1 MEHIRGLCL
10 KLSFS
15 LVMILTA
22 LHSKAQYMSDDGIL
36 IDTGYHIQGKIVEQ
50 SFLLYSPIKQLYAP
64 GKISSPY
71 AIKFMNTTLLRSITN
86 NLESY
91 IKDEKN
97 GKLQDCSG
105 SNCIN
110 KFQDINGL
118 TESQLAT
125 ELINASYCFGTDPYI
140 IASKVRQESKFDT
153 RSISPTGAIG
163 LTQMTEIGLEEI
175 LDQLGHRGAKFAEPE
190 IKTFIEQAA
199 NCYLGST
206 SIDVFKTFPKIETY
220 TTKKSRLDY
229 TPESITNFKKW
240 FSYSKFSSES
250 EKKLMV
256 KKQIILGQILL
267 KVYLTYSYSLS
278 KNKNMT
284 NIYNNALKMFN
295 GDRIK
300 VRYAKEVMRKSIP
313 RNFM

>member
-1 MEHIRGLCL
+1 MKIIRGIVL
-10 KLSFS
+10 KLSLSFIVILAS
-15 LVMILTA
+15 LTA
-22 LHSKAQYMSDDGIL
+22 KAEQMFDEGIL
-36 IDTGYHIQGKIVEQ
+36 MDAGYHIKGSVAEQ
-50 SFLLYSPIKQLYAP
+50 SFLLYSPIKQLYSP
-64 GKISSPY
+64 GKIGSPY
-71 AIKFMNTTLLRSITN
+71 TIKFMNLALLHSITS
-86 NLESY
+86 NLENY

-97 GKLQDCSG
+97 GKLQACSNN
-105 SNCIN
+105 NCVN
-110 KFQDINGL
+110 KFQEINGL

-140 IASKVRQESKFDT
+140 IASKIRQESKFDT

-190 IKTFIEQAA
+190 IKDLIEKASE
-199 NCYLGST
+199 CYLGGASYE
-206 SIDVFKTFPKIETY
+206 VFKNFPKIETY

-229 TPESITNFKKW
+229 TPESITSFKKW
-240 FSYSKFSSES
+240 FSYSKFSNDS
-250 EKKLMV
+250 EKKMMV

-278 KNKNMT
+278 KSKNMS

>member
-1 MEHIRGLCL
+1 MTLAYLNTWAGT
-10 KLSFS
+10 
-15 LVMILTA
+15 M
-22 LHSKAQYMSDDGIL
+22 YDDGIL
-36 IDTGYHIQGKIVEQ
+36 MDAGYHIQHKVVEQ
-50 SFLLYSPIKQLYAP
+50 SFLLYSPIKQLYSP

-71 AIKFMNTTLLRSITN
+71 NIKFMNVALLHSVTS

-97 GKLQDCSG
+97 GKLQDCSNN
-105 SNCIN
+105 NCIN
-110 KFQDINGL
+110 KFQEINGL

-125 ELINASYCFGTDPYI
+125 ELINSSYCFGTDPFI
-140 IASKVRQESKFDT
+140 IASKVRQESKFDS
-153 RSISPTGAIG
+153 RSISHTGAIG

-175 LDQLGHRGAKFAEPE
+175 LDQLGHRGPKFAEPK
-190 IKTFIEQAA
+190 IKDFIEQATD
-199 NCYLGST
+199 CYLGQNSL
-206 SIDVFKTFPKIETY
+206 DVFKDFPQIDTY

-229 TPESITNFKKW
+229 TPASITSFKRW
-240 FSYSKFSSES
+240 FSYSKSFSAS
-250 EKKLMV
+250 EKRLMI

-278 KNKNMT
+278 KNKNMS

-300 VRYAKEVMRKSIP
+300 VRYAKEVMKKSIP